1 MARKALDKNIDAP
14 AELTPEVVEAVSQVQ
29 QTGSAI
35 ISAAQGEHEKALK
48 VIHQRVGRRQAYA
61 MVAKLLTVAD
71 LVDLQNIKESK
82 SYKGY
87 MHTDDQGKCQPIST
101 WDDFCLLIEGRSRQ
115 TIDNELLN
123 LSALGPELFESMRTV
138 GIGPGTM
145 RAIRQLPEDK
155 QELIQ
160 QAVATTNKD
169 DLAEFIEQI
178 IVKTSKE
185 KETLSKELDES
196 KAAIVAKD
204 EVAAS
209 NAKRISELQEK
220 AVLLKKLPADQ
231 RAKQLC
237 SEIASL
243 QTGIDEEIRTNFF
256 NALQALVDHG
266 GDDHQAFINAQIQM
280 LHDAVKLLRDE
291 FGGQGVAWE
300 QEAD

>member
-1 MARKALDKNIDAP
+1 MARKALDKNIEATMELAP
-14 AELTPEVVEAVSQVQ
+14 ETVEAVAQAQ
-29 QTGSAI
+29 QT
-35 ISAAQGEHEKALK
+35 SAAIVQAGQTEQEQVAKLINMRA
-48 VIHQRVGRRQAYA
+48 GRRQMAE
-61 MVAKLLTVAD
+61 MIKKLVTVAD
-71 LVDLQNIKESK
+71 LVDLQNLKESK
-82 SYKGY
+82 GYKNF
-87 MHTDDQGKCQPIST
+87 TTAIEGKLVIITT
-101 WDDFCLLIEGRSRQ
+101 WEDYCTIVEGRSRES
-115 TIDNELLN
+115 IDLDLKNLN
-123 LSALGPELFESMRTV
+123 ALGPELFESMRTV

-185 KETLSKELDES
+185 KETLTKELDES

-280 LHDAVKLLRDE
+280 LDDAVKLLRDE
-291 FGGQGVAWE
+291 FGGVGMAWE
-300 QEAD
+300 QEAE

>member
-1 MARKALDKNIDAP
+1 MARKAADKTIEAP
-14 AELTPEVVEAVSQVQ
+14 AELTPSATEAINQIQETGAAIIQVAH
-29 QTGSAI
+29 GDHEKASAI
-35 ISAAQGEHEKALK
+35 IN
-48 VIHQRVGRRQAYA
+48 QRIGRRQMAS
-61 MVAKLLTVAD
+61 MVQKLVTVAD
-71 LVDLQNIKESK
+71 LVDLQNLKDS
-82 SYKGY
+82 KGY
-87 MHTDDQGKCQPIST
+87 KNFNAVIDGKVVTITT
-101 WDDFCLLIEGRSRQ
+101 WEEYCTLVEGRSRES
-115 TIDNELLN
+115 IDLELKNLN
-123 LSALGPELFESMRTV
+123 ALGPELFESMRTV

-185 KETLSKELDES
+185 REALTKELDES

-220 AVLLKKLPADQ
+220 SVLLKKLPADQ

-237 SEIASL
+237 SEIAAQ

-266 GDDHQAFINAQIQM
+266 GGDHQAFINAQIQM
-280 LHDAVKLLRDE
+280 LDDAVKLLRDE
-291 FGGQGVAWE
+291 FGGTGMAWE
-300 QEAD
+300 QEAE

>member
-1 MARKALDKNIDAP
+1 MARKALDKDIKAP
-14 AELTPEVVEAVSQVQ
+14 AELTPEVVDAVTQVQ
-29 QTGSAI
+29 QTGAAI
-35 ISAAQGEHEKALK
+35 IETAKQDNNAATAF
-48 VIHQRVGRRQAYA
+48 INQRIGRKQAYG
-61 MVAKLLTVAD
+61 MVSKLLTVAD
-71 LVDLQNIKESK
+71 LVDLQNIKDSK
-82 SYKGY
+82 GYKGFIAFK
-87 MHTDDQGKCQPIST
+87 DGKTLTVSS
-101 WDDFCLLIEGRSRQ
+101 WDEYCEVVEGRSRQ

-123 LSALGPELFESMRTV
+123 LNSLGPELFESMRTV

-185 KETLSKELDES
+185 KETLTKELDES

>member
-1 MARKALDKNIDAP
+1 MARKALEKDIQAP
-14 AELTPEVVEAVSQVQ
+14 VELTPEAAEAINQAQ
-29 QTGSAI
+29 QTGAAIIQVAHGDHEKASAI
-35 ISAAQGEHEKALK
+35 IN
-48 VIHQRVGRRQAYA
+48 QRIGRRTAYA

-82 SYKGY
+82 GYKNFN
-87 MHTDDQGKCQPIST
+87 TIISGKVITVST
-101 WDDFCLLIEGRSRQ
+101 WDEYCEHVEGRSRQ

-123 LSALGPELFESMRTV
+123 LNSLGPELFESMRTV

-185 KETLSKELDES
+185 KETLTKELDES

-209 NAKRISELQEK
+209 NAKRIGELQEK
-220 AVLLKKLPADQ
+220 AVLLKKLPADAK
-231 RAKQLC
+231 AKQLC
-237 SEIASL
+237 SEIAAQ

-266 GDDHQAFINAQIQM
+266 GDDHQAFINVQIQM

-291 FGGQGVAWE
+291 FGGQGVEWE
-300 QEAD
+300 QEAE